1 MRRLALDHARQYVDL
16 TLETF
21 LLVDHVLQWR
31 ALSFW
36 RAGLCFLFGIESPPP
51 AAMLWDS
58 GEVKRT
64 VSVSSYVVERVATGM
79 WFVGPTCDDE

>member
-1 MRRLALDHARQYVDL
+1 MIRKLGRV
-16 TLETF
+16 
-21 LLVDHVLQWR
+21 
-31 ALSFW
+31 
-36 RAGLCFLFGIESPPP
+36 
-51 AAMLWDS
+51 LWDS